1 MSSYFR
7 IVFSLQT
14 NVCVCVCVYSLFC
27 FQETGS
33 FDTISIILQ

>member
-14 NVCVCVCVYSLFC
+14 NVCVCVCVYIAC
-27 FQETGS
+27 FAFRKREAL
-33 FDTISIILQ
+33 ILYL